1 MLIITPPALSYF
13 HSCFTPLFYSR
24 YNPNKSVVEN
34 IQLAPALLSRF
45 DLIYLI
51 LDKPQEDS
59 DRRLAQFLVGL
70 YHEQP
75 RKSSALYDAKTVA
88 EYISYAK
95 VRALQDGL
103 KAKLGMHHPV
113 RSDGHLFASPSALS
127 PTPDSCSRLPRTA
140 TYPTG
145 DLPRSKQRAGARLCK
160 HAECRI
166 RAGWCNQKG
175 HHRHAASA

>member
-1 MLIITPPALSYF
+1 MLIITPPILSYF
-13 HSCFTPLFYSR
+13 RSCFTYLSFYSR

-95 VRALQDGL
+95 VRVSQDGVESE
-103 KAKLGMHHPV
+103 ACMHHPV
-113 RSDGHLFASPSALS
+113 RS
-127 PTPDSCSRLPRTA
+127 
-140 TYPTG
+140 
-145 DLPRSKQRAGARLCK
+145 
-160 HAECRI
+160 
-166 RAGWCNQKG
+166 
-175 HHRHAASA
+175 

>member
-1 MLIITPPALSYF
+1 MHACISLSGFMLIITPPALSYF

-95 VRALQDGL
+95 VRVLQDGVES
-103 KAKLGMHHPV
+103 KAWY
-113 RSDGHLFASPSALS
+113 AS
-127 PTPDSCSRLPRTA
+127 
-140 TYPTG
+140 
-145 DLPRSKQRAGARLCK
+145 PRSKRRSSLCLPLCPLTHSRLLLPPPPYSNISN
-160 HAECRI
+160 R
-166 RAGWCNQKG
+166 
-175 HHRHAASA
+175 